1 MLYSILIYSG
11 EGIYEQLAKEE
22 QEAVMQ
28 GHKDL
33 QIVLKERGQF
43 QSVRLMP
50 TLNAVTLKPN
60 VDAQKKPI
68 VVDGPYSET
77 KEQFLGFYAFNCDT
91 LEEAIS
97 LSEMIS
103 SPHVTLEIRPAQ
115 WAADTLSSDE

>member
-1 MLYSILIYSG
+1 LIYSADG
-11 EGIYEQLAKEE
+11 AYEQLPKEE

-50 TLNAVTLKPN
+50 TLDAVTLKPDIN
-60 VDAQKKPI
+60 VNKKPV

-77 KEQFLGFYAFNCDT
+77 KEQFLGFYMFEADD
-91 LEEAIS
+91 LEEAIG
-97 LSEMIS
+97 LSSMIS
-103 SPHVTLEIRPAQ
+103 SPYVTLEIRPAQ
-115 WAADTLSSDE
+115 WAGGEISSD